1 MKQADSRIDFKIAVI
16 LAAVLVAAVFGEGVA
31 RYKLKAEASRG
42 ALPSQCESDP
52 VYNHVWRPSMRQV
65 DAYRSIPYVLV
76 TNKQRWVEEY
86 DVAEKKPVGT
96 FRIFY
101 VGDSNVQGVVDTPY
115 KMVKIV
121 EKGLNSRSKKI
132 KFEVINTGTSSFS
145 ILQYYL
151 LIKYTLLKYAPD
163 LVVLNIDMT
172 DASDDEFYRRL
183 ARRDEKGEILGIAP
197 SGGRKYVLTPIGS
210 FHEGDFFPAWMIRR
224 SSLIELL
231 NGRLQNLVIK
241 IGTFV
246 WMRRPTNWLAR
257 EWSEKTVKDVDA
269 SMDVLMAAIELLK
282 SNGVKVC
289 LTGVPHYRQYTG
301 EWSVKP
307 HEVLKSVAEKER
319 IPYLNSYQTLKYKI
333 TGTPQERF
341 YWSNDPCHF
350 NREGNRIWAQA
361 QLDFLSDPEN
371 RLLPSD
377 FF

>member
-1 MKQADSRIDFKIAVI
+1 MKQAGFKIILKTAAI
-16 LAAVLVAAVFGEGVA
+16 LAAVLVAAAFGEGAA
-31 RYKLKAEASRG
+31 RYKIKAEASRV
-42 ALPSQCESDP
+42 ASAAQCESDP
-52 VYNHVWRPSMRQV
+52 VFNHIWRPSMRQV
-65 DAYRSIPYVLV
+65 DAYRSIPYVLA

-86 DVAEKKPVGT
+86 DVSEKKPADT

-151 LIKYTLLKYAPD
+151 LIKYKLLKYAPD
-163 LVVLNIDMT
+163 LVVLNVDMT

-183 ARRDEKGEILGIAP
+183 VEKNQKGEILGIAP

-224 SSLIELL
+224 SALIELL
-231 NGRLQNLVIK
+231 NGRLQNLVIN

-246 WMRRPTNWLAR
+246 GMRRPANWLAR
-257 EWSEKTVKDVDA
+257 EWSDKTVKDVDA
-269 SMDVLMAAIELLK
+269 SMNVLMAAIELLK
-282 SNGVKVC
+282 ANGVKVC

-307 HEVLKSVAEKER
+307 HEVLKRVAEKES

-341 YWSNDPCHF
+341 YWPNDPCHF

-361 QLDFLSDPEN
+361 QLDFLSDPKN
-371 RLLPSD
+371 HLLPPD
-377 FF
+377 FS